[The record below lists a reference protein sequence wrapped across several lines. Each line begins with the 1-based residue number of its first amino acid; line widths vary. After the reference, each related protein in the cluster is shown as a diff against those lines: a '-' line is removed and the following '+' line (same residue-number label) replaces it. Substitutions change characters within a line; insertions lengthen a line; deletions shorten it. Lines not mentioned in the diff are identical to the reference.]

1 MNINFTLIAQA
12 IAFAVLIWFTVKFV
26 WPPLLK
32 AIEARQKEIADG
44 LAAAADGRNAL
55 EVAAKKSEVTLTE
68 AKQKASEII
77 AQAEKRG
84 TQIIEE
90 AKGNAKV
97 EGDRII
103 AGAKAEIDQEVNRAK
118 EGLRAQVSS
127 LAVAGAE
134 KILNLFPPDTHQPRL
149 SSSVIE
155 AILAV
160 TSVTRDLSEED
171 ILHNLQKTEIRPQML
186 LRNDPHTHNDR
197 FAFIIHPLSKT
208 QIAQI
213 PGFDFLKKS
222 PLLDF
227 AETVASK
234 VPGYHYCKITGIR
247 SEHNGKEISGDL
259 YLLPSTPKM
268 LLKQPAE
275 KVYDSLTNICE
286 MAYKRG
292 A

>member
-44 LAAAADGRNAL
+44 LAAAADGRSAL

-103 AGAKAEIDQEVNRAK
+103 AAAKAEIDQEVNRAK
-118 EGLRAQVSS
+118 EGLRAQVST
-127 LAVAGAE
+127 LAIAGAE
-134 KILNLFPPDTHQPRL
+134 KILR
-149 SSSVIE
+149 
-155 AILAV
+155 
-160 TSVTRDLSEED
+160 
-171 ILHNLQKTEIRPQML
+171 
-186 LRNDPHTHNDR
+186 
-197 FAFIIHPLSKT
+197 
-208 QIAQI
+208 
-213 PGFDFLKKS
+213 
-222 PLLDF
+222 
-227 AETVASK
+227 
-234 VPGYHYCKITGIR
+234 
-247 SEHNGKEISGDL
+247 KEIDAKAHSE
-259 YLLPSTPKM
+259 LLAK
-268 LLKQPAE
+268 LAAE
-275 KVYDSLTNICE
+275 L
-286 MAYKRG
+286 
-292 A
+292 